1 MQILYEDNHLIF
13 VNKPAGVLAQGDITG
28 DANVVDLLKAHRKKA
43 ENKPGEAFV
52 GLVHRLDRPV
62 SGVMVLAKTSKAA
75 QRLTAAWHTAGV
87 EKNYRAVVQNRPGL
101 LPQEWTTWVDMLV
114 KDERTNLVR
123 VVPSGAGVESARKAE
138 LLIRTISASKDYADV
153 ELKLGTGRG
162 HQIRVQLAH
171 RGLPIVGDMKYGS
184 PERYQDETGHPRVA
198 LHAWQLTVIHP
209 TLKNRLRVTAP
220 FPGNWPTRDSGKA
233 RPAVEWLDGPSH
245 IETQSN

>member
-13 VNKPAGVLAQGDITG
+13 VNKPAGLLAQGDITG

-43 ENKPGEAFV
+43 ESKPGEAFV

-75 QRLTAAWHTAGV
+75 QRLAAAWHTAGV
-87 EKNYRAVVQNRPGL
+87 EKTYRAVVRNGPGL
-101 LPQEWTTWVDMLV
+101 PTQEYTQWIDTLV

-123 VVPSGAGVESARKAE
+123 VVRSGVDAENARRAE
-138 LLIRTISASKDYADV
+138 MFIRTVSENKDYAEV

-171 RGLPIVGDMKYGS
+171 RGLPIVGDQKYGS
-184 PERYQDETGHPRVA
+184 QERYVDETGHPRVA
-198 LHAWQLTVIHP
+198 LHAWQLTVPHP
-209 TLKNRLRVTAP
+209 TLKKRLCVTAS
-220 FPGNWPTRDSGKA
+220 FPGNWPIRGAGNTW
-233 RPAVEWLDGPSH
+233 PAVEWLDEPAG
-245 IETQSN
+245 IEPD